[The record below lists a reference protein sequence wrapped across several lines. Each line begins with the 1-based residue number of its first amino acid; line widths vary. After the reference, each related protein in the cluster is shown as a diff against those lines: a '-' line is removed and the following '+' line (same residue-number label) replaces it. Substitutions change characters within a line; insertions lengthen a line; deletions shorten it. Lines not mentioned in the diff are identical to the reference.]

1 MTSEPAPGA
10 SNPRGGA
17 DAIASAMVERRIV
30 SVLFADLV
38 SFTTLSERLDAE
50 DVATIQD
57 AYFTVVR
64 ETIGRY
70 GGQVEKFIGDAVM
83 AVFGVPRAREDDAER
98 AVRTGLALVA
108 AVDQLGA
115 RLALDDGGLR
125 LRVGVNTGEVVHATG
140 GPDAGRVTGDTV
152 NTAARLQTA
161 AAPGGVLVGEDTA
174 LAVADAV
181 VLEAVAPL
189 ELKGKTRR
197 VAAWLVT
204 GIRPERSRELAM
216 GALRA
221 PTIGRDRELTLLTAR
236 LDVVREQGVTE
247 RWLVVAPPG
256 VGKTRLVD
264 ELTRRVEADPRP
276 PLVRRLRLR
285 PEASGFE
292 ALAPLVAAAIV
303 GPEDL
308 VTRLRAAG
316 LAHAR
321 AGVVADELRD
331 LASGGAAAA
340 TASSERRPQAADRAA
355 RFGAWLDG
363 LDALAADRAEVW
375 IVEDVH
381 WAGPDVVAFLDE
393 VMARSPRGGRL
404 IVATARPSFAEGA
417 AWADGDG
424 AGGRRSFGLA
434 TLHETDASALVHELV
449 GDALPDALVARVAER
464 SDGNCLFIEELL
476 RSWVGTGALV
486 RGTGGW
492 TLTID
497 PDDAA
502 LPSTV
507 QTIYAAQLDDLPTG
521 ARAAARRASVAGRR
535 FPLAALDALGVPAAE
550 AAVEELGRRALVS
563 GPYADPA
570 TGDSFAYRHA
580 LLRDAGYASLARAER
595 ADLHVRLARWLE
607 AAAGDDG
614 DALAAAIGDHLAR
627 ALASAP
633 ALASEV
639 APGLD
644 REACGEEAATW
655 FERAGTR
662 ALADGAAA
670 TAAGHFRR

>member
-1 MTSEPAPGA
+1 MTSEAAAGPITPG
-10 SNPRGGA
+10 PGA
-17 DAIASAMVERRIV
+17 DAIASATVERRIV

-70 GGQVEKFIGDAVM
+70 GGEVEKFIGDAVM

-161 AAPGGVLVGEDTA
+161 AAPGAVLVGEETA

-181 VLEAVAPL
+181 VLEAITPL
-189 ELKGKTRR
+189 ELKGKTRP
-197 VAAWLVT
+197 VAAWRAT
-204 GIRPERSRELAM
+204 GIRPQRSRELAM
-216 GALRA
+216 GSLRA
-221 PTIGRDRELTLLTAR
+221 PTIGRDRELALLTAR
-236 LDVVREQGVTE
+236 LDAVREQGGTE
-247 RWLVVAPPG
+247 RRLVVAPPG

-264 ELTRRVEADPRP
+264 ELARRVEADPRP
-276 PLVRRLRLR
+276 PLIRRLRLR

-292 ALAPLVAAAIV
+292 ALAPLAAAAIA
-303 GPEDL
+303 GTGDL
-308 VTRLRAAG
+308 ITRLTAAG
-316 LAHAR
+316 LANAR
-321 AGVVADELRD
+321 AAVVAGELRD
-331 LASGGAAAA
+331 LAGAGAAAA
-340 TASSERRPQAADRAA
+340 TASSEPRPQAPDRAA

-393 VMARSPRGGRL
+393 AVARSPRGGRL
-404 IVATARPSFAEGA
+404 IVATARPSFADGAA
-417 AWADGDG
+417 AWADEDATGD
-424 AGGRRSFGLA
+424 RRSFGLA
-434 TLHETDASALVHELV
+434 TLDGRDASALVHELV
-449 GDALPDALVARVAER
+449 GDALPDLLVARIAER

-486 RGTGGW
+486 PGTGGW

-507 QTIYAAQLDDLPTG
+507 QTIYAAPAGRPPDRRPHGSSSRVGRRTPFSPSG
-521 ARAAARRASVAGRR
+521 ARCARSARGRSGRRRARAARARERAVRRSDDRRRVRLPTRAPPGRR
-535 FPLAALDALGVPAAE
+535 
-550 AAVEELGRRALVS
+550 
-563 GPYADPA
+563 
-570 TGDSFAYRHA
+570 
-580 LLRDAGYASLARAER
+580 
-595 ADLHVRLARWLE
+595 VREPRP
-607 AAAGDDG
+607 
-614 DALAAAIGDHLAR
+614 R
-627 ALASAP
+627 
-633 ALASEV
+633 
-639 APGLD
+639 
-644 REACGEEAATW
+644 
-655 FERAGTR
+655 
-662 ALADGAAA
+662 
-670 TAAGHFRR
+670 